1 VSRADRLTAIVGLA
15 MNRARR
21 APHAD
26 TLEAAVPHFNES
38 FRVRYH
44 LPSVTIQEL
53 RAVPG
58 LDEDF
63 ADLATVRANGVRD
76 ASCALVAQVVLSIV
90 PRYAIGYVDNSGKVT
105 VQAPDGVNDEAYWES
120 HVLLVNPLGGEDN
133 WTSASRWFRTHG
145 GKQARRSELA
155 GLASEDRPDEAAELA
170 LVERARA
177 VGYRGAIGLPPDE
190 AFSAE
195 LAAEVSYIYDVPVET
210 LRAWKQ
216 RNRAKLAAR
225 RPGAPRKNR

>member
-1 VSRADRLTAIVGLA
+1 MVDRA
-15 MNRARR
+15 R

-26 TLEAAVPHFNES
+26 TLEVALPHFNES
-38 FRVRYH
+38 FRQRYR

-53 RAVPG
+53 QAVAG

-63 ADLATVRANGVRD
+63 ADLATVRASGVRD
-76 ASCALVAQVVLSIV
+76 ASCALIAHVVLSIA
-90 PRYAIGYVDNSGKVT
+90 PRYAIGYVDDRGKVT
-105 VQAPDGVNDEAYWES
+105 VEAPYGVNDEAYWDS
-120 HVLLVNPLGGEDN
+120 YVLLFNPLGGDDT
-133 WTSASRWFRTHG
+133 WGSASRWFHERG
-145 GKQARRSELA
+145 GEQARRIELA
-155 GLASEDRPDEAAELA
+155 GLASEKRPDEAAELA

-177 VGYRGAIGLPPDE
+177 TGYRGAIGLPPDE

-195 LAAEVSYIYDVPVET
+195 RAAEVSYIYDVPVDT

-216 RNRAKLAAR
+216 RYRAELAAK